1 MYKLY
6 NELGNIQMIN
16 NQQCKKCTSI
26 WSCQTEVLITPIC
39 YLHSCVCAITTMYML
54 RVHDCLVLN
63 ANKSTSVSNDIF
75 VKILL
80 WQYNYIFLFIFNT
93 YSIQISVFNHQVDRI
108 FFSSPRFFL
117 IKLSFISSSF
127 QHLCLF
133 HFKHT

>member
-80 WQYNYIFLFIFNT
+80 WQYNYIFLFYFQYLLYPNF
-93 YSIQISVFNHQVDRI
+93 SLQPLGGSNFLFQPSV
-108 FFSSPRFFL
+108 FL